1 MTMLGPGRRRGDAGA
16 PAPRPFGPTVGAPGA
31 ADPDGVRRSLEQAL
45 DTVRRM
51 RRPLT
56 LVALELPGAP
66 APQVN
71 RFTAIVRHT
80 VRDTDGLWS
89 DGPAGLILV
98 LVDADGPN
106 SEPALARLR
115 MRLRSEGM
123 GGALM
128 GRAAPAP
135 GISAEDLLALARA
148 DRQPISRG
156 GGARS

>member
-1 MTMLGPGRRRGDAGA
+1 MLGPGRRRGDTGR
-16 PAPRPFGPTVGAPGA
+16 PAPPPFGPTVGAPGD

-45 DTVRRM
+45 ETVRRS

-56 LVALELPGAP
+56 LVALELPRATT
-66 APQVN
+66 PQVS
-71 RFTAIVRHT
+71 RFAALVRHT
-80 VRDTDGLWS
+80 VRDTDALWP

-123 GGALM
+123 AGALM

-135 GISAEDLLALARA
+135 GISAGDLLALARA
-148 DRQPISRG
+148 DLQPIARG
-156 GGARS
+156 GSGRS

>member
-1 MTMLGPGRRRGDAGA
+1 MAMLGPGRRRGDARE
-16 PAPRPFGPTVGAPGA
+16 PSPGPLDAAAGAPGA
-31 ADPDGVRRSLEQAL
+31 ADPDGARPSLEQTL
-45 DTVRRM
+45 DAVRRT

-56 LVALELPGAP
+56 LVALELPGAT
-66 APQVN
+66 APQVS
-71 RFTAIVRHT
+71 RFTSIIRHT

-89 DGPAGLILV
+89 DGSAGVILV

-123 GGALM
+123 GTARM

-148 DRQPISRG
+148 DRQPIARG
-156 GGARS
+156 GSARS

>member
-1 MTMLGPGRRRGDAGA
+1 MLGPGRRRGDTGR
-16 PAPRPFGPTVGAPGA
+16 PVPRPFGPTLDAPA
-31 ADPDGVRRSLEQAL
+31 DADPDGLRRSLEQAL
-45 DTVRRM
+45 EAVRRS

-56 LVALELPGAP
+56 LVALELPDAP
-66 APQVN
+66 PPQAT

-80 VRDTDGLWS
+80 VRETDGVWS
-89 DGPAGLILV
+89 DGPGGLIVV

-135 GISAEDLLALARA
+135 GISAGDLLAQARA
-148 DRQPISRG
+148 DRQPIAPGGSR
-156 GGARS
+156 RS

>member
-1 MTMLGPGRRRGDAGA
+1 
-16 PAPRPFGPTVGAPGA
+16 
-31 ADPDGVRRSLEQAL
+31 
-45 DTVRRM
+45 M

-56 LVALELPGAP
+56 LVALELPGAT
-66 APQVN
+66 APQVT
-71 RFTAIVRHT
+71 RFTSIIRHT

-89 DGPAGLILV
+89 DGSAGLILL

-123 GGALM
+123 RGALM

-135 GISAEDLLALARA
+135 GISAGDLLALARA
-148 DRQPISRG
+148 DRQPIARG
-156 GGARS
+156 GSGRP

>member
-1 MTMLGPGRRRGDAGA
+1 MAILGPGRRRGDARD
-16 PAPRPFGPTVGAPGA
+16 PAPRPFGPTLAAPGP

-45 DTVRRM
+45 DTVRRL

-56 LVALELPGAP
+56 LIALQLPAATP
-66 APQVN
+66 ERAA
-71 RFTAIVRHT
+71 RFTSIVRHT
-80 VRDTDGLWS
+80 VRDTDGLWP
-89 DGPAGLILV
+89 DGEGGVILILV
-98 LVDADGPN
+98 DVDGPN

-123 GGALM
+123 GAALL

-135 GISAEDLLALARA
+135 GISAADLLALARS

>member
-1 MTMLGPGRRRGDAGA
+1 MAMLGPGRRRGDAREPSPGPLGA
-16 PAPRPFGPTVGAPGA
+16 AAGAPGD
-31 ADPDGVRRSLEQAL
+31 ADPDDLRPSLEHAL
-45 DTVRRM
+45 DAARRT

-56 LVALELPGAP
+56 LVALELPDAN
-66 APQVN
+66 APQVS
-71 RFTAIVRHT
+71 RFTSIIRHT

-89 DGPAGLILV
+89 DGPAGVILV

-123 GGALM
+123 GAARM

-148 DRQPISRG
+148 DRQPIARG
-156 GGARS
+156 GSARS